1 MKQKKEMKK
10 TKVSQ
15 KQNYSGYDLCQNCY
29 HKREIHL
36 GVCMLEEDKQ
46 FPCDCVEFKEME
58 RKKQMTTPP
67 IKTDNEKEKEA
78 ISIE

>member
-1 MKQKKEMKK
+1 MKK
-10 TKVSQ
+10 TKVKQ
-15 KQNYSGYDLCQNCY
+15 KIDTYSGYDLCHNCY

-58 RKKQMTTPP
+58 RKK
-67 IKTDNEKEKEA
+67 
-78 ISIE
+78 